1 MDSFIFLARLCPSLP
16 IIWKLFWLVV
26 WPVWLLW
33 WWITGGP
40 SGALCIFHQRSWR
53 FPLCTHHHSLGPL
66 IGTNRWHHFGWPL
79 GLCPWGRPEGFDGS
93 APFEV
98 SLDAIPTTDHF
109 DTFTKTLCVG
119 YDNMLLVLLFM
130 VSRLGIIVAPIID
143 LPGRPVE
150 SFLHLVQSPRRIFTV
165 GESLPE
171 VLLFFLEQL
180 RIAAHG
186 GGPVGEGLD
195 NTEFGWEVMVAVPL

>member
-1 MDSFIFLARLCPSLP
+1 M
-16 IIWKLFWLVV
+16 
-26 WPVWLLW
+26 
-33 WWITGGP
+33 
-40 SGALCIFHQRSWR
+40 
-53 FPLCTHHHSLGPL
+53 
-66 IGTNRWHHFGWPL
+66 
-79 GLCPWGRPEGFDGS
+79 FDGS
-93 APFEV
+93 STFEV
-98 SLDAIPTTDHF
+98 SLDAIPTTDIF

-119 YDNMLLVLLFM
+119 SDNVTLVLHFM

-150 SFLHLVQSPRRIFTV
+150 SFLHLVQNPFRIFAV
-165 GESLPE
+165 GESLSD

-195 NTEFGWEVMVAVPL
+195 DNLARNIKESIYIRVNNPTLNNNIGKFNLSHIWDRVLIITKGLTLK